1 MTDSSTYDHN
11 RQIADHL
18 GSTLPIQTI
27 AHLTHAGRPVSRLEH
42 DTAFDAFVKKLQ
54 EDSHLTVGYIRGA
67 ETIPQPH
74 SHVAIIAAREIPS
87 STVEASWKAVT
98 GVAGGIATQ
107 YDSGL
112 GDGVGYILKCG
123 DYSFSRNIHL
133 FSSSTTAESLS
144 GRELRTFTR
153 IQEQR

>member
-1 MTDSSTYDHN
+1 MTAPSTYDHN

-18 GSTLPIQTI
+18 TYTLPIQTI

-42 DTAFDAFVKKLQ
+42 DTAFDSFVKNLQ
-54 EDSHLTVGYIRGA
+54 EDSHLTVGYIRGT
-67 ETIPQPH
+67 EPSPQPH
-74 SHVAIIAAREIPS
+74 SHVAIVAAKEIPPG
-87 STVEASWKAVT
+87 TIEAAWKAAT
-98 GVAGGIATQ
+98 GVAGALANQFDGT
-107 YDSGL
+107 L

-133 FSSSTTAESLS
+133 FSSSTTADGLS

-153 IQEQR
+153 IQQQR